1 MGRSLRERRKA
12 DDRRIAANKQYV
24 ASLNAAMKDRTLRS
38 MWASVPPMFFN
49 ASEVS
54 EPSSAID
61 EPEEVVSP
69 IRATLIDYPEAATI
83 LGISVGA
90 LCMRVSRCQ
99 VASAAVVKTGRRTQF
114 HREKLLASLEKRVR
128 R

>member
-12 DDRRIAANKQYV
+12 DDRRIAANKHYV

-38 MWASVPPMFFN
+38 IWASVPPMFCN

-54 EPSSAID
+54 APLSAID
-61 EPEEVVSP
+61 EREVVTSP
-69 IRATLIDYPEAATI
+69 TRSTLIDYPEAASI
-83 LGISVGA
+83 LGISEGA
-90 LCMRVSRCQ
+90 LCMRVSRGQ
-99 VASAAVVKTGRRTQF
+99 VSSGAIVKTGRRTQF